1 MYVFIFDMGYRSL
14 MYSGGKVTLGRVGK
28 REVSVNSYDKNF
40 HVQLGLPQGVFI
52 KKHVL
57 NPF

>member
-1 MYVFIFDMGYRSL
+1 